1 MGTMDS
7 DLTSLR
13 RSGSWKANFLKAVLI
28 AGGAVAIL
36 LPAWLP
42 NKPSVP
48 LSSGTV
54 ELLQAF
60 LLAAA
65 ATVVMGAQSHSGS
78 YRPVVRILALGLLAA
93 LIGEL
98 EDFLSQFLGI
108 RFPEGPVI
116 GILLLVALITAIR
129 HKRVVMHFFSTL
141 GRHSGSGFIAA
152 ALLIIYV
159 FNRIMGRPKFW
170 QATMGEA
177 YSPEVPRICGA
188 YLELLACYL
197 IFVGSLG
204 FAITL
209 TRREDP

>member
-1 MGTMDS
+1 MDS
-7 DLTSLR
+7 DLPNIPRTS
-13 RSGSWKANFLKAVLI
+13 SWKGNLIKALII
-28 AGGAVAIL
+28 AGGCIAIL

-42 NKPSVP
+42 NKPSAP

-54 ELLQAF
+54 ELLQAL

-65 ATVVMGAQSHSGS
+65 AAVMFGAQSHTGA
-78 YRPVVRILALGLLAA
+78 YRPVARVLGLGLVAA
-93 LIGEL
+93 LIGEM
-98 EDFLSQFLGI
+98 EDFLSGFLGI

-116 GILLLVALITAIR
+116 ALVILFALITAIR
-129 HKRVVMHFFSTL
+129 HKRVVVHFFSTI
-141 GRHSGSGFIAA
+141 GRHAGSGFITA

-170 QATMGEA
+170 QATLGDA
-177 YSPEVPRICGA
+177 YSPEVPVICSG

-204 FAITL
+204 FAISMA
-209 TRREDP
+209 RREEP

>member
-1 MGTMDS
+1 MS
-7 DLTSLR
+7 DELPRIHRTS
-13 RSGSWKANFLKAVLI
+13 SWKTALLKTGLV

-42 NKPSVP
+42 NQPSAP

-54 ELLQAF
+54 EFLQAL

-65 ATVVMGAQSHSGS
+65 AAVMFGAQSHTGG
-78 YRPVVRILALGLLAA
+78 YRPVARILGLCAVAA

-108 RFPEGPVI
+108 RFPEVQVI
-116 GILLLVALITAIR
+116 AVVLLVALVTALR
-129 HKRVVMHFFSTL
+129 HKRIVVHFFSTV
-141 GRHSGSGFIAA
+141 GRHAGSGFVAA

-159 FNRIMGRPKFW
+159 FNRVMGRPQFW
-170 QATMGEA
+170 QATLGDA
-177 YSPEVPRICGA
+177 YTPEVPEICSA

-204 FAITL
+204 FAISL
-209 TRREDP
+209 TRRDPEN

>member
-1 MGTMDS
+1 MDS
-7 DLTSLR
+7 DLPKLQRTT
-13 RSGSWKANFLKAVLI
+13 SWKSNLLKALLI

-42 NKPSVP
+42 NKPSAP

-54 ELLQAF
+54 ELLQAV

-65 ATVVMGAQSHSGS
+65 AAVIFGAQSHTGA
-78 YRPVVRILALGLLAA
+78 YRPVARILGLGLMAA
-93 LIGEL
+93 LIGEM
-98 EDFLSQFLGI
+98 EDFLSGFLGI
-108 RFPEGPVI
+108 KFPEGPVI
-116 GILLLVALITAIR
+116 GVVILVALITAFR
-129 HKRVVMHFFSTL
+129 HKRVVVHFFSTL
-141 GRHSGSGFIAA
+141 GRHAGSGFIAA

-170 QATMGEA
+170 EATLGEA
-177 YSPEVPRICGA
+177 FSPEVPQICSA

-204 FAITL
+204 FAISL
-209 TRREDP
+209 TRRSEA

>member
-1 MGTMDS
+1 MDS
-7 DLTSLR
+7 DLPKLQRTT
-13 RSGSWKANFLKAVLI
+13 SWKGNLLKALLI
-28 AGGAVAIL
+28 AGGAIAIL

-42 NKPSVP
+42 NKPSAP

-54 ELLQAF
+54 EFLQAA

-65 ATVVMGAQSHSGS
+65 AAVIFGAQSHTGA
-78 YRPVVRILALGLLAA
+78 YRPVARMLGLALIAA
-93 LIGEL
+93 LIGEA

-116 GILLLVALITAIR
+116 AAVLLVALITALR
-129 HKRVVMHFFSTL
+129 HKRVVMHFFRTVGS
-141 GRHSGSGFIAA
+141 HAGSGFIAA

-170 QATMGEA
+170 QATLGDA
-177 YSPEVPRICGA
+177 YSPEVPKICSG

-204 FAITL
+204 FAISM
-209 TRREDP
+209 TRRPEP

>member
-1 MGTMDS
+1 MVA
-7 DLTSLR
+7 DLPKIHRTS
-13 RSGSWKANFLKAVLI
+13 SWQGGLLKALLI

-42 NKPSVP
+42 NQPAAP

-54 ELLQAF
+54 EFLQAL

-65 ATVVMGAQSHSGS
+65 AAVMFGAQSHTGA
-78 YRPVVRILALGLLAA
+78 YRPVARMLALGLVAA

-98 EDFLSQFLGI
+98 EDFLSQFLGV
-108 RFPEGPVI
+108 RFPEVPVI
-116 GILLLVALITAIR
+116 AVVLLAALITALR
-129 HKRVVMHFFSTL
+129 HKRVVMHFFSTV
-141 GRHSGSGFIAA
+141 GRHAGSGFIAA

-170 QATMGEA
+170 QATLGDA
-177 YSPEVPRICGA
+177 YTPEVPKICSG

-197 IFVGSLG
+197 IFVGTLG
-204 FAITL
+204 FAISM
-209 TRREDP
+209 TRRPER

>member
-1 MGTMDS
+1 MTA
-7 DLTSLR
+7 DLPKIHRTS
-13 RSGSWKANFLKAVLI
+13 SWKAALLKALLI
-28 AGGAVAIL
+28 VGGAVAIL

-42 NKPSVP
+42 NQPSAP

-54 ELLQAF
+54 ELMQAL

-65 ATVVMGAQSHSGS
+65 AAVMFGAQSHTGA
-78 YRPVVRILALGLLAA
+78 YRPVARMLALGLVAA

-108 RFPEGPVI
+108 NFPEAQVI
-116 GILLLVALITAIR
+116 AVVLLVALITALR
-129 HKRVVMHFFSTL
+129 HKRIVMHFFSTI
-141 GRHSGSGFIAA
+141 GRHAGSGFIAA

-170 QATMGEA
+170 QATLGDA
-177 YSPEVPRICGA
+177 YTPEVPVICSA

-197 IFVGSLG
+197 IFVGTLG
-204 FAITL
+204 FAISM
-209 TRREDP
+209 TRRPEN

>member
-1 MGTMDS
+1 MDP
-7 DLTSLR
+7 DLPKLQ
-13 RSGSWKANFLKAVLI
+13 RSSSWRGNLLKALLI
-28 AGGAVAIL
+28 AGGAIAIL

-42 NKPSVP
+42 NKPSAP

-54 ELLQAF
+54 ELLQAV

-65 ATVVMGAQSHSGS
+65 AAVMFGAQSHTGM
-78 YRPVVRILALGLLAA
+78 YRPVARMLGLGFVAA
-93 LIGEL
+93 LIGEM
-98 EDFLSQFLGI
+98 EDFLSEFLGI

-116 GILLLVALITAIR
+116 AVVLLVALVTALK
-129 HKRVVMHFFSTL
+129 HKRVVVHFFSTV
-141 GRHSGSGFIAA
+141 GRHAGSGFIAA

-170 QATMGEA
+170 QATLGDA
-177 YSPEVPRICGA
+177 FSPEVPQICSA

-204 FAITL
+204 FAISM
-209 TRREDP
+209 TRRSES

>member
-1 MGTMDS
+1 MDS
-7 DLTSLR
+7 DLPKLQRTS
-13 RSGSWKANFLKAVLI
+13 SWKGNLLKALLI
-28 AGGAVAIL
+28 AGGAIAIL

-42 NKPSVP
+42 NKPSAP

-54 ELLQAF
+54 EFLQAV

-65 ATVVMGAQSHSGS
+65 AAVIFGAQSHTGA
-78 YRPVVRILALGLLAA
+78 YRPVARMLGLGLCAA
-93 LIGEL
+93 LIGEM
-98 EDFLSQFLGI
+98 EDFLSEFLGI

-116 GILLLVALITAIR
+116 AIILLAALITAVR
-129 HKRVVMHFFSTL
+129 HKRVVVHFFSTV
-141 GRHSGSGFIAA
+141 GRHAGSGFIAA

-170 QATMGEA
+170 QATLGDA
-177 YSPEVPRICGA
+177 YSPEVPIICSA

-204 FAITL
+204 FAISM
-209 TRREDP
+209 TRRSEP

>member
-1 MGTMDS
+1 M
-7 DLTSLR
+7 
-13 RSGSWKANFLKAVLI
+13 LKALLV

-42 NKPSVP
+42 NKPSAP

-54 ELLQAF
+54 ELLQAA

-65 ATVVMGAQSHSGS
+65 AAVMFGAQSHTGA
-78 YRPVVRILALGLLAA
+78 YRPVARILGLGLCAA
-93 LIGEL
+93 LIGEM
-98 EDFLSQFLGI
+98 EDFLSGFLGI

-116 GILLLVALITAIR
+116 AVVLLVALITAVR
-129 HKRVVMHFFSTL
+129 HKRVVVHFASTL
-141 GRHSGSGFIAA
+141 GRHAGSGFIAA

-170 QATMGEA
+170 QATLGDA
-177 YSPEVPRICGA
+177 FSPEVPKICSG

-197 IFVGSLG
+197 IFVGTLG
-204 FAITL
+204 FAISM
-209 TRREDP
+209 TRRSDS